1 MQHGATSPADPSAQA
16 ATSPADPSAEAPF
29 LRTLGA
35 RLEGVTEQ
43 HARLVLP
50 HREENGNR
58 NGTLHGGVVAAAI
71 DAVAAAAACAG
82 LDPARRRDASTIDLT
97 VHFLAPARREDVVA
111 EARALRR
118 GRDITFVDVAVA
130 TAAGSPV
137 ARGLVAHR
145 AGPGAG
151 VPRAAA
157 AAAPEQRAVAEPAPE
172 VLARA
177 RPSGS
182 PFTARIGVVSA
193 PLGRGRAVSLLP
205 WSDALAADDGAVHE
219 GALAALVDCAG
230 GAASWS
236 VDGFTPH
243 GRAATIGMHLCF
255 DASVRGEDVLAEAA
269 TSWCSGGVYV
279 NSVTVAGRTSGRA
292 IASGSVTYR
301 IVTRERR
308 A

>member
-1 MQHGATSPADPSAQA
+1 MQHGATSPAEA
-16 ATSPADPSAEAPF
+16 ASEAPF

-35 RLEGVTEQ
+35 RLEEVTPQ
-43 HARLVLP
+43 HARLALP

-71 DAVAAAAACAG
+71 DVVAATAASAG
-82 LDPARRRDASTIDLT
+82 LDPARRRGASTIDLT
-97 VHFLAPARREDVVA
+97 VHFLAPASHEDLVATAVVS
-111 EARALRR
+111 RR
-118 GRDITFVDVAVA
+118 GRDITFVDATVA
-130 TAAGSPV
+130 TESGKPI

-145 AGPGAG
+145 AGPATARGS
-151 VPRAAA
+151 AAA
-157 AAAPEQRAVAEPAPE
+157 LAPERRAVEEPPPE
-172 VLARA
+172 LLARA

-182 PFTARIGVVSA
+182 PFTARIGVVSTQ
-193 PLGRGRAVSLLP
+193 LGRGRAVSLLP
-205 WSDALAADDGAVHE
+205 CSGDLLADDGSVHE

-236 VDGFTPH
+236 IDGFTPH

-255 DASVRGEDVLAEAA
+255 DAGTRDEDVLAEAV

-301 IVTRERR
+301 IASRERR
-308 A
+308 S